1 LFAKYGV
8 RAPKLVLQARVLL
21 SLLVAV
27 AYSDLIAMLP
37 VQFTQ
42 SPHA

>member
-1 LFAKYGV
+1 
-8 RAPKLVLQARVLL
+8 L